1 MTNVLALPLA
11 NVVIEVANNE
21 DWIDSLVFMVSD
33 TSGPP
38 SEQLDLSGIS
48 FECVIRRQPQIN
60 EVVLTASTR
69 DRTLYI
75 GSPPDVGYLIFYVP
89 QATMLTLWPGR
100 YVGDIVASDADFQRV
115 VLTVDLTILEGIT
128 RS

>member
-11 NVVIEVANNE
+11 NVTIEVANNE
-21 DWIDSLVFMVSD
+21 DWIDSLVFVVSD
-33 TSGPP
+33 SGPP
-38 SEQLDLSGIS
+38 PEQLNLSGIA
-48 FECVIRRQPQIN
+48 FTMHIRRQPQIN
-60 EVVLTASTR
+60 EIVLAASTL
-69 DRTLYI
+69 DRRLFI
-75 GSPPDVGYLIFYVP
+75 GSPPDVGHLIFYVP